1 VQAETKKRFIL
12 VDDFVFPIGMV
23 IMYTFSKEIK
33 KEFWRLEQF
42 LAYPLEKIPYVAI
55 TLIIAFSVHEFAH
68 AFTAWRFGDDTAKSQ
83 GRLTLNPMQHLD
95 PIGTILIFIAGF
107 GWARPVPV
115 NRFFFK
121 KPRLAGISVSFAGPL
136 SNLVMVCLAFI
147 IWYALVATGVAASF
161 PMFIPDFLDIFIQ
174 LNAVLF
180 IFNLLPLP
188 PLDGYRIV
196 EDLVPREWR
205 PRMTQYES
213 YGMLIFLILV
223 ITPLDQYTIQPIFN
237 TVLPWLVSGLN
248 EFFYGW
254 FF

>member
-1 VQAETKKRFIL
+1 M
-12 VDDFVFPIGMV
+12 DG
-23 IMYTFSKEIK
+23 FSN
-33 KEFWRLEQF
+33 F
-42 LAYPLEKIPYVAI
+42 LAYSWDEIPYVAI
-55 TLIIAFSVHEFAH
+55 TLIIAFSVHEFSH
-68 AFTAWRFGDDTAKSQ
+68 AFTAWKFGDDTAKNQ
-83 GRLTLNPMQHLD
+83 GRLTLNPMSHLD

-136 SNLVMVCLAFI
+136 SNLILVCIGYI
-147 IWYALVATGVAASF
+147 IWYGLVATGVSASL
-161 PMFIPDFLDIFIQ
+161 PSAVPDFLNIFIG

-196 EDLVPREWR
+196 EDLMPIDVRAK
-205 PRMTQYES
+205 MTQFEQ
-213 YGMLIFLILV
+213 YGTLIFLILV
-223 ITPLDQYTIQPIFN
+223 LTPLDAYTIQPIFN
-237 TVLPWLVSGLN
+237 TVLPWLVGGLN